1 MQRHGAIGRDRLWRS
16 RRVRFESPRD
26 RGDCCYGGGPRQS
39 VGRILGRSG
48 ISQDILIAPPVWL
61 TGLPPPLPMVSMQ
74 PMRRPDN
81 TVRITRVQLSN
92 FKGFSNFSLSLEPMT
107 MLVGPNNAGKSTI
120 IEAFRALSIA
130 LRTARSRKPDLLR
143 LTDGDYRGYRITTE
157 AIPMSLENAQH
168 NYSDEDAVVIF
179 SLSNGGVLRLVF
191 STDMAC
197 SLIVDSNGAAI
208 RSVAEFKRRFPI
220 DIGVVPI
227 LGPLEH
233 DEQVVDRKTV
243 QRNLQT
249 HRASRNFRNY
259 WYDSSSEEF
268 EEFRQAV
275 RETWDQID
283 IQRPE
288 LSIGMDGPSVLHMM
302 CTENRMTRELYWM
315 GFGFHIWLQIMTH
328 ALRARDATILVL
340 DEPETYMHPEMQ
352 RYLLNFLRE
361 SGTDCLLATHS
372 SELVT
377 EAERSEVVLVDKNQR
392 SGKRLRATSH
402 VDALDALGSRFN
414 FALTDVLRQ
423 RVALLL
429 EGDSDLRHLKQLG
442 ARLSPRVLTGASV
455 PPVIALGGHQP
466 ERASEL
472 ARAMK
477 TLIGPD
483 VRLAVVLD
491 RDYRPDEEV
500 IQIEADLRGEFNV
513 VRVLRRK
520 EIENYFLSPSA
531 ISKAIDSQ
539 RKEGATGNEIDVT
552 ALLTSVTDEMRADAE
567 GHCVAQYITYGSEA
581 KRGTD
586 PSTLSREAL
595 ERFRDGWE
603 SLDGRLATVSGKEC
617 LRRINHALQE
627 QGLKAL
633 TTSRLANY
641 TSGSEMPFEM
651 TELLRGL
658 DQLKPQ

>member
-1 MQRHGAIGRDRLWRS
+1 MH
-16 RRVRFESPRD
+16 
-26 RGDCCYGGGPRQS
+26 
-39 VGRILGRSG
+39 
-48 ISQDILIAPPVWL
+48 
-61 TGLPPPLPMVSMQ
+61 PMNGT
-74 PMRRPDN
+74 DN
-81 TVRITRVQLSN
+81 KVRITRVQFSN
-92 FKGFSNFSLSLEPMT
+92 FKGFSKFSLSLEPMT

-120 IEAFRALSIA
+120 IGAFRALSVA

-143 LTDGDYRGYRITTE
+143 LRDGNHRGYRITTE

-168 NYSDEDAVVIF
+168 NYSAEDAVVTF
-179 SLSNGGVLRLVF
+179 SLSNDAVLRLVF
-191 STDMAC
+191 STGMDC
-197 SLIVDSNGAAI
+197 LLLVDPKGSAI
-208 RSVAEFKRRFPI
+208 RSAADFKRRFPI

-233 DEQVVDRKTV
+233 DEQLVDPKTV

-259 WYDSSSEEF
+259 WRNSSKEEF
-268 EEFRQAV
+268 DEFRQAV
-275 RETWDQID
+275 SESWDQID
-283 IQRPE
+283 IQMPE
-288 LSIGMDGPSVLHMM
+288 VSMRMDGPSVLHMM

-340 DEPETYMHPEMQ
+340 DEPETYMHPALQ
-352 RYLLNFLRE
+352 RHLLNFLRD

-372 SELVT
+372 SELVS
-377 EAERSEVVLVDKNQR
+377 EAERSEVVLVDKNQQ
-392 SGKRLRATSH
+392 SGKRIGAASH

-423 RVALLL
+423 RMAILL
-429 EGDSDLRHLKQLG
+429 EGDSDLKYLKQLG

-455 PPVIALGGHQP
+455 PPSIALGGHQP
-466 ERASEL
+466 ERATEL

-477 TLIGPD
+477 KLIGPD

-500 IQIEADLRGEFNV
+500 IEIEARLREGFSV

-520 EIENYFLSPSA
+520 EIENYFLSPTV
-531 ISKAIDSQ
+531 ISKAIESQ
-539 RKEGATGNEIDVT
+539 SNDDAKDNGIDVT

-567 GHCVAQYITYGSEA
+567 GHCVAQYVTYGLEA

-586 PSTLSREAL
+586 PSTLSMEAL
-595 ERFRDGWE
+595 QRFRDGWE
-603 SLDGRLATVSGKEC
+603 TLEGRLAIVSGKEC